1 MMRWLDRITNSMD
14 LNVSKLQEMV
24 KVREA
29 YSPWGGKESDTT
41 EPLNNKNAEMPSLAF
56 AGLLAQK
63 RKN

>member
-1 MMRWLDRITNSMD
+1 MD
-14 LNVSKLQEMV
+14 LNVSKLQEME

>member
-41 EPLNNKNAEMPSLAF
+41 EPLNNNNR
-56 AGLLAQK
+56 K
-63 RKN
+63 RYTMLTLMKKS